1 MPFKTFL
8 DFFPS
13 GDVNAAY
20 KDQLRLS
27 PDQEHVP
34 GSGIEATEAPKP
46 APEAPKPAQDPYKPP
61 ETTTAKQY

>member
-13 GDVNAAY
+13 GNVNAAY

-27 PDQEHVP
+27 PDQVVVP
-34 GSGIEATEAPKP
+34 GSAIEAT
-46 APEAPKPAQDPYKPP
+46 EAPKPAQDPYKPP
-61 ETTTAKQY
+61 ETTTVKQY

>member
-1 MPFKTFL
+1 MN
-8 DFFPS
+8 S
-13 GDVNAAY
+13 AY

-34 GSGIEATEAPKP
+34 GSAIEATEATKP